1 LSLHNTLTARKE
13 QQQRQAQACK
23 QALRHACAL
32 ACPGKPA
39 CHACRARERA
49 CTCTKHAC
57 GRTAFRYTGGYAGIH
72 AGLCSRCMPTKQCAC
87 CMLHVAWRLA
97 VHVCQDHSEPRSAVT
112 FILRRCAACCPAP
125 CTIQSPASA
134 AEPSTRPARGAP
146 LHKQLRAQPG
156 PDRVC
161 AHAKCTYHAQVRSIR
176 HTAWQR
182 PWPHRGRTR
191 RLTRWTTPLTCDVP
205 QAVQK
210 GCSRRARTRERMS
223 NMKQHEH
230 EAMRLFC
237 MSQRHDRAFIF
248 CLVLPVEERC
258 AAARVQPWCRLMLS
272 KDADMHAFPCRPCHN
287 SSDFPGLA
295 HPDPGQMHLSLSL
308 THSLQYRFFAAA

>member
-1 LSLHNTLTARKE
+1 MEHARKLPLSLHNTLTARKE

-230 EAMRLFC
+230 EAMRLFACHSDMTGLLYFAWSCLWKSGVPPLVCSLGVGSCSPRMQIC
-237 MSQRHDRAFIF
+237 MHFLAD
-248 CLVLPVEERC
+248 LVTIHQTFLALHIQTQARC
-258 AAARVQPWCRLMLS
+258 
-272 KDADMHAFPCRPCHN
+272 
-287 SSDFPGLA
+287 
-295 HPDPGQMHLSLSL
+295 
-308 THSLQYRFFAAA
+308 T